1 MTYEVQ
7 DEELKR
13 LIKKRAIKNGFKS
26 GECIV
31 RYGGRMY
38 LVDFEK
44 DKVVLQIEYK

>member
-13 LIKKRAIKNGFKS
+13 LIKKRALRNGKNK

-38 LVDFEK
+38 LVNFEE
-44 DKVVLQIEYK
+44 DKVVLQVEYK